1 MSRSRALSL
10 SSIISGSGG
19 GHDMITI
26 ESNHI
31 GVRNAQH
38 LTIAGGFLDFALF
51 VADVEHLKY
60 LLDVGSDHV
69 KYYILL
75 IILLCASLI
84 LQLVV
89 VFLMFI
95 VGFKNNKPRATYQ
108 RSFKKSN
115 NDKTGEELSSNQN
128 GQQPSSSSTSI
139 SVPFNENQMVS
150 INDKEKVDTINHLT
164 ICLVTIIA
172 ILNVFITVFGDRSS
186 INFEHMKHLSNHT
199 DNISI

>member
-19 GHDMITI
+19 GNDMITI

-84 LQLVV
+84 LQ
-89 VFLMFI
+89 
-95 VGFKNNKPRATYQ
+95 NNKPRATYQ

>member
-84 LQLVV
+84 LQVN
-89 VFLMFI
+89 FCFI
-95 VGFKNNKPRATYQ
+95 EL
-108 RSFKKSN
+108 
-115 NDKTGEELSSNQN
+115 KTNLLI
-128 GQQPSSSSTSI
+128 SI
-139 SVPFNENQMVS
+139 SS
-150 INDKEKVDTINHLT
+150 
-164 ICLVTIIA
+164 
-172 ILNVFITVFGDRSS
+172 
-186 INFEHMKHLSNHT
+186 
-199 DNISI
+199 